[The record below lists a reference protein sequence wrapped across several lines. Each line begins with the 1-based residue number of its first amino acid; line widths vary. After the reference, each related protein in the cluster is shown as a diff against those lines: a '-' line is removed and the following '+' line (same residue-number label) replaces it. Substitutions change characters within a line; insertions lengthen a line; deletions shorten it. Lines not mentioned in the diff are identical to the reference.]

1 MHERNHISML
11 HIVKHHQALAQVLT
25 YVDAEDPILLVEDGV
40 YAALAEHASH
50 ITLTQ
55 NANPFYVL
63 QADVKARG
71 LESLPLTDVETVDF
85 AGFVALTETNQASM
99 TW

>member
-1 MHERNHISML
+1 ML
-11 HIVKHHQALAQVLT
+11 HIVKHHRVLPQTLT

-40 YAALAEHASH
+40 YAALTEHPSH
-50 ITLTQ
+50 ITLIQ
-55 NANPFYVL
+55 NANIFYVL

-71 LESLPLTDVETVDF
+71 LEKLALTDVELVDF
-85 AGFVALTETNQASM
+85 AGFVALTEDHEASM

>member
-1 MHERNHISML
+1 ML
-11 HIVKHHQALAQVLT
+11 HIVKHHQALAQALA

-50 ITLTQ
+50 IALTQ

-63 QADVKARG
+63 DADVKARG
-71 LESLPLTDVETVDF
+71 LEKLPLNHVELIDF
-85 AGFVALTETNQASM
+85 SGFVVLTEDNETSM

>member
-1 MHERNHISML
+1 ML